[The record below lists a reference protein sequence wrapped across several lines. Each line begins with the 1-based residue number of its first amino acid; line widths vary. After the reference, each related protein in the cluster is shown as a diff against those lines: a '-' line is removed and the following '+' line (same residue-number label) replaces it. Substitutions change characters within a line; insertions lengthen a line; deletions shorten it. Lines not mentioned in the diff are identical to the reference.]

1 MLLCTSILAVYYLK
15 AQQLPYLLSIS
26 SILKDYWGTN
36 PKFCFIL
43 HFYCLSTIFHS
54 TCLCPLSFI
63 LTLPPCSLL
72 PLFESEFITQYFARS
87 WINTRLA
94 LLALPCSRSFA
105 EVSPRLT
112 QNIRSTPK
120 YQTWRGFFI
129 LFYLM
134 LSQTTLLFFFNGV
147 NKTISRGFT
156 RMATQISNTAVDENN
171 KQWCFH
177 NDFLMQSPT
186 LDCLKGAFIL
196 SRLLW
201 CYFSATV
208 IFIHIFNKIYFI
220 LLFLF
225 FIFV

>member
-26 SILKDYWGTN
+26 SMLKDYWGTN

-54 TCLCPLSFI
+54 TCLCHLSFI

-112 QNIRSTPK
+112 QNIKCTPK
-120 YQTWRGFFI
+120 ISSMTG
-129 LFYLM
+129 LFY
-134 LSQTTLLFFFNGV
+134 SLLFNVESNNPALLLQRGY
-147 NKTISRGFT
+147 KTISRGFP
-156 RMATQISNTAVDENN
+156 RMATQISNDSFWWE
-171 KQWCFH
+171 Q
-177 NDFLMQSPT
+177 
-186 LDCLKGAFIL
+186 
-196 SRLLW
+196 
-201 CYFSATV
+201 
-208 IFIHIFNKIYFI
+208 
-220 LLFLF
+220 
-225 FIFV
+225 